1 VNSVI
6 NIVTDHATILLAAVA
21 IIEGVLAAWLIRRI
35 DDMRMRLRRAREA
48 ADQAAHSAALAAPGA
63 IDPEIVI
70 QLIRSGQSPTL
81 DVVQSLMDQ
90 RESAEASADAGEP

>member
-70 QLIRSGQSPTL
+70 QLLRSGQAVTL
-81 DVVQSLMDQ
+81 DVVHELMER
-90 RESAEASADAGEP
+90 RERAEAAGDG

>member
-1 VNSVI
+1 VNSVLSA
-6 NIVTDHATILLAAVA
+6 VTGHAAILLAVVA
-21 IIEGVLAAWLIRRI
+21 ILEGVLAAWLFRRN
-35 DDMRMRLRRAREA
+35 DELRMQLRRARDA
-48 ADQAAHSAALAAPGA
+48 ADEAVRTAALAAPGG

>member
-1 VNSVI
+1 MNSVI

-70 QLIRSGQSPTL
+70 QLLRSGQAVTL
-81 DVVQSLMDQ
+81 DVVHELMER
-90 RESAEASADAGEP
+90 RERAEAAGDG